1 MIMRS
6 RILAL
11 ALIAATALPAQAQR
25 NEAADRAAI
34 HALLMAYGSTLDNR
48 DFEGFGK
55 LFGAD
60 GVYVGGGGREAR
72 GAAAGDM
79 MRAVFANNPNGVGE
93 PNFHLFYNEVVTF
106 DGPDRARATSMSL
119 WMVPDKETK
128 RPIALMSGRYEDDLV
143 RKDGK
148 WLFAR
153 RVVRAITNGPPPA
166 K

>member
-1 MIMRS
+1 
-6 RILAL
+6 
-11 ALIAATALPAQAQR
+11 
-25 NEAADRAAI
+25 
-34 HALLMAYGSTLDNR
+34 
-48 DFEGFGK
+48 
-55 LFGAD
+55 
-60 GVYVGGGGREAR
+60 
-72 GAAAGDM
+72 M

-106 DGPDRARATSMSL
+106 DGPDRAHATSMSL

-128 RPIALMSGRYEDDLV
+128 RPIPLMSGRYEDELV

-153 RVVRAITNGPPPA
+153 RVVKAITNGPPAA